1 MIKVLNVAGAR
12 PNFMKVAPLVH
23 EMNRHEDIVHK
34 LIHTGQHYDV
44 MMSKVFFDDLGIPAP
59 DVNLEVGAGER
70 SAQIERIMARFDP
83 VVRSERPDAVLVVG
97 DVTSTVACARVARS
111 HGVKVVHVEAGLRS
125 FDLSMPEELNRV
137 ETDQISDYLFVTE
150 PSGMANI
157 ERERLTGKA
166 YLVGNVM
173 IDSLVAQLD
182 RARRLKV
189 HERFGLEPQRYVV
202 STFHRPS
209 NVDDWNSLRAVVE
222 IIKHTCDRLPMVLPL
237 HPRTRQALERFGLLP
252 CLERIESLH
261 LSEPLGYLEFV
272 SLVSNAAAVITDS
285 GGIQEETTYLRV
297 PCVTMRENTERPI
310 TVEVGSNV
318 LAGTLPD
325 KVKSHIDSALASGA
339 SRSAIPDLWE
349 GRAAMRIVAHLRKE
363 LAA

>member
-1 MIKVLNVAGAR
+1 M
-12 PNFMKVAPLVH
+12 
-23 EMNRHEDIVHK
+23 
-34 LIHTGQHYDV
+34 
-44 MMSKVFFDDLGIPAP
+44 
-59 DVNLEVGAGER
+59 
-70 SAQIERIMARFDP
+70 
-83 VVRSERPDAVLVVG
+83 
-97 DVTSTVACARVARS
+97 
-111 HGVKVVHVEAGLRS
+111 
-125 FDLSMPEELNRV
+125 
-137 ETDQISDYLFVTE
+137 FVTE
-150 PSGMANI
+150 PSGMMNI
-157 ERERLTGKA
+157 EREGLTGKA

-209 NVDDWNSLRAVVE
+209 NVDDANSLRAVVE

-237 HPRTRQALERFGLLP
+237 HPRTRQALERFELLA

-272 SLVSNAAAVITDS
+272 SLVSSAAAVITDS

-297 PCVTMRENTERPI
+297 PCITMRENTERPI

-325 KVKSHIDSALASGA
+325 MVKSHIDSALASGTT
-339 SRSAIPDLWE
+339 RSAIPDLWE
-349 GRAAMRIVAHLRKE
+349 GRAAMRIVAHLREE
-363 LAA
+363 LSGMKQQERISTTARWTFSSSFIWRNAMRWECGGIGGSRLRSRGDCRLCPGSSYICCPTVMRRPHKYSSIQTLFCVLC